1 MNLPIRAAA
10 KKHARL
16 YSILGWSLLGLLC
29 AVFFAY
35 TLTVSLGAVHGI
47 EFCPQTF
54 DRRSYSFFEI
64 PFLRWQVT
72 GVRRETLTKTAETY
86 LQSKKLVVPPPGKPE
101 WHLVEG
107 VHGPHPPHRGDA
119 AILLQ
124 YLDAQD
130 ADEKHRWIEW
140 SDKHAELAKVFW
152 PAVQKLAIHE
162 LYVFLPEF
170 FELAKNN
177 DDAKTLKAQL
187 DSAAGK
193 HLLFLTRRLTDANS
207 TDRALAA
214 LHEAA
219 ALSGETA
226 EITALREQLR
236 SQAAPPSKAP

>member
-1 MNLPIRAAA
+1 MNLPLRAAA
-10 KKHARL
+10 TRRARL

-29 AVFFAY
+29 AVVFAY

-64 PFLRWQVT
+64 PFLRLQVT

-86 LQSKKLVVPPPGKPE
+86 LQSKKLIVPPPGKPE

-130 ADEKHRWIEW
+130 ADDKHRWIEW

-162 LYVFLPEF
+162 LYVFLPEL

-177 DDAKTLKAQL
+177 DDPKALKSQL
-187 DSAAGK
+187 DAASSK
-193 HLLFLTRRLTDANS
+193 HLLFLTRRLAEASS
-207 TDRALAA
+207 TDRALLA
-214 LHEAA
+214 LAEAA
-219 ALSGETA
+219 ALSGENA
-226 EITALREQLR
+226 EITALREQIR
-236 SQAAPPSKAP
+236 SQTKSTTPSP